1 MRLHYPIQS
10 ACKIELVRFCAQVPA
25 GQARRL
31 SPVSPLDLPYTSL
44 NQVPAGQAR
53 RLACLEA
60 HAAEKDFGKG
70 CAVVVRRAMR
80 DSVHDYRLL
89 PRLAK
94 VRAEPNPSPSPNP
107 NPNPTITLNP
117 TLTLTLNPP

>member
-10 ACKIELVRFCAQVPA
+10 ACKIELVRFCA
-25 GQARRL
+25 
-31 SPVSPLDLPYTSL
+31 
-44 NQVPAGQAR
+44 QVPAGQAR

-94 VRAEPNPSPSPNP
+94 VRAEPNPSPS
-107 NPNPTITLNP
+107 
-117 TLTLTLNPP
+117 